1 MKVLISIIILINFSF
16 ASNANV
22 SLMNNIKNII
32 QKEEYIALAI
42 NKYILQKA
50 KVPKTGT
57 SLNWTLL
64 ENDDYLGTDFD
75 KINPLTNEDIVVT
88 FDTDN
93 NAYIKSILTNI
104 DEYDNKSKYLYNF
117 YINKIFR
124 VNTIPPKNN
133 TGDELIIGSQVLYN
147 DIQKEIVKVLNE
159 TDIDKKRDI
168 LFPNQDCTTDIT
180 TSTKEYYE
188 LKNEKLTLKYC
199 KLSKDLSEDLSFNI
213 YQNGPVYLDEEYD
226 ENDLQEIIANIGD
239 IAYVDSVEY
248 IYQSGDDENARWV
261 EISKKV
267 EYGEEEYTHEQ
278 VQNYIPNASDLV
290 MRKDFGCKLANGDIY
305 CWGKNTNKRA
315 GVEDESI
322 YLNTPIMLKVD
333 DGNSQYNSSQR
344 VKFIKIALNDTNVC
358 GISTDGDMY
367 CNGNVSNTNFDVVI
381 SEGTSIETPILR
393 KNKNIS
399 SLKDIA
405 MVNGVWVLLNNEG
418 KIYTL
423 DSNAANPTP
432 LLDIKTFKKIY
443 ALRDSKTF
451 GALDSD
457 DRFWIW
463 GERETGNIDT
473 PIEVSSVIKFDED
486 RIFVN
491 SKEFTLKGLDGNY
504 YRTNDDK
511 QPINLDIPSSALS
524 ATYYDYNSDEY
535 ILYIDANMK
544 LHAVSNTLLE
554 CKNFDFSDCNTTSNT
569 IFDTAFNSLNEK
581 NGKTYAKFSNVSIFS
596 SGKINKDDEIN
607 SYFDVNGE
615 YLEDFE
621 DVNDY
626 QEVNGKYNDWVINTP
641 FESSNGTIPIHK
653 DEEGEENYYCG
664 LLFTC
669 TNHFHGKAGSFL
681 GRFGDGLVNIEEDE
695 SGNPVDANPVI
706 EKTFN
711 FGSSYGNKNVKISF
725 DFYRMDNWEGGG
737 NLGDS
742 LCNLLSLNDALGSL
756 LGALGNAL
764 TDLLGA
770 VGSLLGDVL
779 HLLVG
784 GGETDVFLPFVN
796 NQYVMID
803 YTGTDCQDIGTQ
815 KHKNLFW
822 WYIHDR
828 YTNDSKIPDDSKAI
842 DSYKDL
848 TNIKDTKSKDDSKF
862 SFVEKEFTLDAE
874 GKIDIG
880 FGALITSNASIVG
893 TILGG
898 DRDNSISNVSWGIDN
913 IKIELVDKDSISS
926 PPPYVCT
933 MTGVE
938 TSTQMYCWGNVAR
951 AIPILNTSL
960 YDVSKIDNIG
970 DINDLFISQVK
981 DEAKQMSFDN
991 YNNNGNL
998 FLKYPTY
1005 IGGFDY
1011 GFYFK

>member
-22 SLMNNIKNII
+22 SLMNNIKSII

-57 SLNWTLL
+57 SLNWNLL

-147 DIQKEIVKVLNE
+147 DIQKEIVEVLNE
-159 TDIDKKRDI
+159 TDTDKKRDI

-199 KLSKDLSEDLSFNI
+199 KLSKDLSEDLSFDI

-248 IYQSGDDENARWV
+248 IYQSGDDEENRWV

-267 EYGEEEYTHEQ
+267 EYGEEEYTQEQ

-305 CWGKNTNKRA
+305 CWEKNTNKRA

-333 DGNSQYNSSQR
+333 DGNLQYNSSQR

-367 CNGNVSNTNFDVVI
+367 CNGNVSNTNFDIDI
-381 SEGTSIETPILR
+381 SDKTSILR
-393 KNKNIS
+393 KYKNIS

-405 MVNGVWVLLNNEG
+405 MVNDAWVLLNDLG
-418 KIYTL
+418 TIYTL
-423 DSNAANPTP
+423 DSNASNAQAS
-432 LLDIKTFKKIY
+432 DKTFKKIY

-457 DRFWIW
+457 NYFNIW
-463 GERETGNIDT
+463 GERESGNIAT
-473 PIEVSSVIKFDED
+473 PTEVSSIKFDED

-504 YRTNDDK
+504 YRTNDNG
-511 QPINLDIPSSALS
+511 ILDLNIPNSSSVLS
-524 ATYYDYNSDEY
+524 VSYYDYNGNGY
-535 ILYIDANMK
+535 ILYINEKMQLQVK
-544 LHAVSNTLLE
+544 GTNTLLE
-554 CKNFDFSDCNTTSNT
+554 CKDKNFNACDSSSNT
-569 IFDTAFNSLNEK
+569 IFNTALNELNIIK
-581 NGKTYAKFSNVSIFS
+581 DDKIYAKFSNVSIFS

-607 SYFDVNGE
+607 SYFDVNGI

-626 QEVNGKYNDWVINTP
+626 QKVDGKYNDWVVNTNYL
-641 FESSNGTIPIHK
+641 SSNTLDSDIPIYENK
-653 DEEGEENYYCG
+653 DCTEKYSCG
-664 LLFTC
+664 LLGLGTC
-669 TNHFHGKAGSFL
+669 TRPIACKEAGNFL
-681 GRFGDGLVNIEEDE
+681 GRFGDTDIFREN
-695 SGNPVDANPVI
+695 NPFVSNDNTANPVVSKI
-706 EKTFN
+706 FN
-711 FGSSYGNKNVKISF
+711 FGSSYAGKKVKLTF
-725 DFYRMDNWEGGG
+725 DFYRIDIWTGDGDISDTLGEALTGLLDGLIG
-737 NLGDS
+737 NLLG
-742 LCNLLSLNDALGSL
+742 LGSL
-756 LGALGNAL
+756 LNAVY
-764 TDLLGA
+764 DLVNG
-770 VGSLLGDVL
+770 LLE
-779 HLLVG
+779 LVG
-784 GGETDVFLPFVN
+784 LIDIDDIFIPFVN
-796 NQYVMID
+796 DLPVKD
-803 YTGTDCQDIGTQ
+803 GTLTDDE
-815 KHKNLFW
+815 NYYW
-822 WYIHDR
+822 WYVHNQNRANTGYSSLQSIS
-828 YTNDSKIPDDSKAI
+828 DS
-842 DSYKDL
+842 KDL
-848 TNIKDTKSKDDSKF
+848 TNIKNTKSLSSSKDYSF
-862 SFVEKEFTLDAE
+862 SFKEKEFELDSE
-874 GKIDIG
+874 GKIKLGFEAIIQTYVTLLAGSRVNDIE
-880 FGALITSNASIVG
+880 
-893 TILGG
+893 
-898 DRDNSISNVSWGIDN
+898 NVSWGIDN

-933 MTGVE
+933 MTGIE

-970 DINDLFISQVK
+970 DINDLFISQVE

>member
-1 MKVLISIIILINFSF
+1 MKVLISIIILINLSF

-22 SLMNNIKNII
+22 SLMNNIKSII

-50 KVPKTGT
+50 KVPKKTD
-57 SLNWTLL
+57 SKDVLELL
-64 ENDDYLGTDFD
+64 ESDDYLGSDFD

-88 FDTDN
+88 FDENN
-93 NAYIKSILTNI
+93 NAYIKSILTNTN
-104 DEYDNKSKYLYNF
+104 DYDDRSKYLYNF

-133 TGDELIIGSQVLYN
+133 TADELEIGTQVLYN
-147 DIQKEIVKVLNE
+147 HIQKEIVKVLNE
-159 TDIDKKRDI
+159 TDTDKKRDI

-180 TSTKEYYE
+180 TSIKEYYE

-199 KLSKDLSEDLSFNI
+199 KLSKDLSEDLSFDI

-226 ENDLQEIIANIGD
+226 ENDLQKIIANIGD

-261 EISKKV
+261 EISKK
-267 EYGEEEYTHEQ
+267 EKFGEEEYTHEQ
-278 VQNYIPNASDLV
+278 VQSYIPNSSDLV

-315 GVEDESI
+315 GVEEESI

-367 CNGNVSNTNFDVVI
+367 CNGNVSNTNFDIDI
-381 SEGTSIETPILR
+381 SDKTSILR
-393 KNKNIS
+393 KYKNIS

-405 MVNGVWVLLNNEG
+405 MVNGDWVLLNDLG
-418 KIYTL
+418 TIYTL
-423 DSNAANPTP
+423 DSNASNSQSLAST
-432 LLDIKTFKKIY
+432 KTFKKIY

-457 DRFWIW
+457 DYFYIW
-463 GERETGNIDT
+463 GERGTNTIST
-473 PIEVSSVIKFDED
+473 PLLVSNSVEFDED

-491 SKEFTLKGLDGNY
+491 SKEFTLKADSSY
-504 YRTNDDK
+504 YRTSGNNSITDL
-511 QPINLDIPSSALS
+511 NIPSSALS
-524 ATYYDYNSDEY
+524 VSYYDYNGSEY
-535 ILYIDANMK
+535 ILYIDENMQLQVK
-544 LHAVSNTLLE
+544 GTNTLLE
-554 CKNFDFSDCNTTSNT
+554 CKDSDFNTCDTSSNTT
-569 IFDTAFNSLNEK
+569 IFLTAFNDLNTVK
-581 NGKTYAKFSNVSIFS
+581 KDKTYAKFSNVSIFS

-626 QEVNGKYNDWVINTP
+626 QKVNEKYNDWVVNTP

-653 DEEGEENYYCG
+653 DEEGRETYSCG
-664 LLFTC
+664 LLLQC
-669 TNHFHGKAGSFL
+669 TNSFNGKAGSFL

-742 LCNLLSLNDALGSL
+742 LCNLLRLNDALGPL

-764 TDLLGA
+764 TDLLGE
-770 VGSLLGDVL
+770 VGGFLGDAL
-779 HLLVG
+779 HLLLG
-784 GGETDVFLPFVN
+784 GGETDVFFPFVN

-803 YTGTDCQDIGTQ
+803 YTGTDCKDIGTQ
-815 KHKNLFW
+815 KYKNLFW

-828 YTNDSKIPDDSKAI
+828 YTNDSKIPDNSKAI
-842 DSYKDL
+842 DSYEDL
-848 TNIKDTKSKDDSKF
+848 KNIKDTKSKDDSKF

-893 TILGG
+893 TLLGG

-913 IKIELVDKDSISS
+913 VKITLVDKDSISS
-926 PPPYVCT
+926 PPPYVCA

-960 YDVSKIDNIG
+960 YDYNKINTIG
-970 DINDLFISQVK
+970 DINDLFISK
-981 DEAKQMSFDN
+981 KEDEAEQMSFDE

-1011 GFYFK
+1011 EFYFK